1 MRTLLGPQM
10 SLGRGDGH
18 MQSSDGCSR
27 FQQTLRYKGARL
39 SGAHPEGPHGALVL
53 LPWSQ
58 RHPPHTHTP
67 IPQLVSNRP
76 QPGDVAEGLC
86 AGDQAPGPAA
96 CLRFGLGTGKTT
108 VRGYHGG
115 VGGVGTRTLSGAMK
129 TKLAATECGRHCSD
143 LAPPHIPLMCKGM
156 QFHAQRHKAVKGWKQ
171 PKVGLRTQGRT
182 QVVPPTMGRVLLLA
196 ALQGTE
202 GQRD

>member
-143 LAPPHIPLMCKGM
+143 LAPP
-156 QFHAQRHKAVKGWKQ
+156 
-171 PKVGLRTQGRT
+171 
-182 QVVPPTMGRVLLLA
+182 PTFL
-196 ALQGTE
+196 
-202 GQRD
+202 

>member
-1 MRTLLGPQM
+1 MRTPLLGSQV

-18 MQSSDGCSR
+18 MQSSDRCSG
-27 FQQTLRYKGARL
+27 FQQMLRYKGARL
-39 SGAHPEGPHGALVL
+39 SGAYPEGPHGALVL

-58 RHPPHTHTP
+58 RHPPTHTTT
-67 IPQLVSNRP
+67 PQLVSNRP

-115 VGGVGTRTLSGAMK
+115 VRGWAQG
-129 TKLAATECGRHCSD
+129 HC
-143 LAPPHIPLMCKGM
+143 L
-156 QFHAQRHKAVKGWKQ
+156 
-171 PKVGLRTQGRT
+171 
-182 QVVPPTMGRVLLLA
+182 VL
-196 ALQGTE
+196 
-202 GQRD
+202 